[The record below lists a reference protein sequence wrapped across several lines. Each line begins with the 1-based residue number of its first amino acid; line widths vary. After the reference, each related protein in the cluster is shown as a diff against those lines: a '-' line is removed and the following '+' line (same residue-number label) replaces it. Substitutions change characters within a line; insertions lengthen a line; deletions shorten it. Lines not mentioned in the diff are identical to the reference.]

1 MVLALIYI
9 ALNLLS
15 PADIVPALA
24 PIRPLLTLALLSL
37 PMAVLARMQAPEIG
51 KLRTQVILVF
61 LFFGFAISAW
71 IPHRMYGAN
80 IITLEDLAPNVLAYF
95 LGIVFFRTPAR
106 LRLVRALLVAIAL
119 FILLNGLMQLPFA
132 HVTKVSTPYV
142 MVHADSIEYTEFR
155 IRGLGML
162 QDPNTYG
169 QYILLVLPFLFV
181 AKSDEGLGLL
191 GWLAAVPIT
200 AVLILAVYLT
210 GSRGALLGAA
220 VLVGL
225 FLVRKLKTTGAVLAT
240 LMGGLFLLAVNA
252 YNSRTISISS
262 GMDRLSIWST
272 GMSYFKESPIWGI
285 GPRNFGARFGLTAH
299 NSYLL
304 VAAELGIIGY
314 FLWMSMSVV
323 TLLQLGK
330 IAKLTDKID
339 SGLRRWAIA
348 LRISLSGYLFTSF
361 FLSRAY
367 ELPLYLLLGM
377 CGGAIIAAGGDDAVP
392 LRGTLWP
399 VLSMGLCIGLL
410 ALIYLMLRLRFV

>member
-1 MVLALIYI
+1 
-9 ALNLLS
+9 
-15 PADIVPALA
+15 
-24 PIRPLLTLALLSL
+24 
-37 PMAVLARMQAPEIG
+37 
-51 KLRTQVILVF
+51 
-61 LFFGFAISAW
+61 
-71 IPHRMYGAN
+71 
-80 IITLEDLAPNVLAYF
+80 
-95 LGIVFFRTPAR
+95 
-106 LRLVRALLVAIAL
+106 
-119 FILLNGLMQLPFA
+119 
-132 HVTKVSTPYV
+132 
-142 MVHADSIEYTEFR
+142 
-155 IRGLGML
+155 
-162 QDPNTYG
+162 
-169 QYILLVLPFLFV
+169 VLPFLFV